1 MEKVSNNINI
11 KVNKGGDN
19 MNNIM
24 DLIYKENVKDMERI
38 KETIELNK
46 IKNEII
52 PQIVKVIEEA
62 RTKSETYLEN
72 VFDIQIENENIRKEY
87 KKKVIT
93 RAIKT
98 FMAIREHAGF
108 RDALEIIRKTAEE
121 LAGIYETIKVKHRY
135 ALYMEEEEQKKER
148 KVEKLEK
155 KVLYEIIFKEV
166 EYEPMR
172 FLFISYLCGWTG
184 TISFANCFTEE
195 EEENTLLCIEAGVT
209 KQAIKFIFNELHF
222 SKEYKKKLI
231 KWLVEDLKE
240 YILKRSL
247 TLNEKEFLKC
257 LSSRDFR
264 ILPEIME
271 DDGIEE
277 EKINV
282 IKSFFTKHGIE
293 LYV

>member
-1 MEKVSNNINI
+1 MDII
-11 KVNKGGDN
+11 KTAEE
-19 MNNIM
+19 I
-24 DLIYKENVKDMERI
+24 IRKENIKDMEKIEEILRI
-38 KETIELNK
+38 NK

-52 PQIVKVIEEA
+52 PQLLKVIEESKK
-62 RTKSETYLEN
+62 RNEVYLKN
-72 VFDIQIENENIRKEY
+72 VFQIEDENIE
-87 KKKVIT
+87 KKVIA

-98 FMAIREHAGF
+98 FVAVKEYSNYRDTLETF
-108 RDALEIIRKTAEE
+108 RRTAQILAPYEIKI
-121 LAGIYETIKVKHRY
+121 KHRY
-135 ALYMEEEEQKKER
+135 AYELSYIEEERER
-148 KVEKLEK
+148 KVEKIEK
-155 KVLYEIIFKEV
+155 KEVYNIIFEEV

-240 YILKRSL
+240 YIFKRSL